1 MQDDIEVADGAFT
14 GTLKYLSSGQLV
26 TDWGAG
32 NFLAVVF
39 SDIDSDATS
48 VKVGLEP
55 SVSSGLVELDADKDA
70 VMKITDKSAQKLVAI
85 QSNASGM
92 YLKQEWDLSE
102 LTCETAQQDEI

>member
-1 MQDDIEVADGAFT
+1 MQDDLAVADGKFT

-32 NFLAVVF
+32 NFMAVVF
-39 SDIDSDATS
+39 SDIDADATS

-55 SVSSGLVELDADKDA
+55 SVSSGLVELDNDKDA
-70 VMKITDKSAQKLVAI
+70 VLKVTNKATQKLVAI

-92 YLKQEWDLSE
+92 FLKQSWDLST
-102 LTCETAQQDEI
+102 LTCEEAQQDET